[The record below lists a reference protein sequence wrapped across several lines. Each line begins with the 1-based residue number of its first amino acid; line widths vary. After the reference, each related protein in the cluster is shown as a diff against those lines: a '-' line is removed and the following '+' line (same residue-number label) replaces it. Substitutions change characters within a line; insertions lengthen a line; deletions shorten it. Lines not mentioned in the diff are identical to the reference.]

1 MSSTA
6 VPVARPSLSWRVIV
20 PGLLASLLLAMWQMI
35 VEALIPNGAGFWAPP
50 VYIAA
55 TVLRD
60 LQSAGSPAAF
70 NLLGVVLGLMGHM
83 MNSVIFGLIFALLIA
98 PRLPALARRIAGGV
112 VYGVVVFVGMW
123 FLILPLVDP
132 VMLNLNAAVF
142 FLGHIMW
149 GAALAAVNYLVGA
162 KA

>member
-1 MSSTA
+1 MGSTT
-6 VPVARPSLSWRVIV
+6 VSVARPSISWRTLI
-20 PGLLASLLLAMWQMI
+20 PGLAASLVLGMWQMI
-35 VEALIPNGAGFWAPP
+35 LEALIPSGSGLWSPP
-50 VYIAA
+50 INIAA
-55 TVLRD
+55 AVLRD

-83 MNSVIFGLIFALLIA
+83 MNSVILGLIFALLIA
-98 PRLPALARRIAGGV
+98 PRLPAVAGRIAGGV